1 MAKRGKGARWVAT
14 GEPIEPLPTGD
25 IDAAVA
31 DGLSIARFSAV
42 LALKNRLIVAA
53 LRDDVGFDPK
63 TAEPLAREVL
73 DALAREQDGNMH
85 HTDDVMERIDD
96 EFDDQ
101 GAARHEHDY
110 KARDTGLLEAR
121 RTVYQEV
128 AAGIRADAADPE
140 ALATLIESA
149 RSRAWDEIG
158 REIEA
163 RLDATRTTQI
173 VVDAAYLRQR
183 GERMRRLREFDLWE
197 LADSRYAP
205 SPQPKTPEKGTSRR
219 WFR

>member
-42 LALKNRLIVAA
+42 LELKNRLIVAA
-53 LRDDVGFDPK
+53 LRDDVNFDPE
-63 TAEPLAREVL
+63 TASVLAREVL
-73 DALAREQDGNMH
+73 DALAREQDGNVDH
-85 HTDDVMERIDD
+85 ADDLIERLDD
-96 EFDDQ
+96 GYADE

-121 RTVYQEV
+121 RRVYREV
-128 AAGIRADAADPE
+128 AAGIRADAADPD

-173 VVDAAYLRQR
+173 VVDADYLRQR

-205 SPQPKTPEKGTSRR
+205 APQPKAKKGTSRR

>member
-1 MAKRGKGARWVAT
+1 MRSPVSR
-14 GEPIEPLPTGD
+14 
-25 IDAAVA
+25 
-31 DGLSIARFSAV
+31 
-42 LALKNRLIVAA
+42 
-53 LRDDVGFDPK
+53 
-63 TAEPLAREVL
+63 
-73 DALAREQDGNMH
+73 DGNVDH
-85 HTDDVMERIDD
+85 ADDLIERLDD
-96 EFDDQ
+96 GYADE

-121 RTVYQEV
+121 RRVYREV
-128 AAGIRADAADPE
+128 AAGIRADAADPD

-173 VVDAAYLRQR
+173 VVDADYLRQR

-205 SPQPKTPEKGTSRR
+205 APQPKAKKGTSRR